1 MNYRRKLFKY
11 IDAEGAM
18 RMLSNATLQFTNP
31 CDFNDPFDCHP
42 SLIDFS
48 LGTSQRYGEVDFTRY
63 NEFLEKRRML
73 MTEKIKKYYYSL

>member
-48 LGTSQRYGEVDFTRY
+48 LGTSQRMCGRWTSPAIMNSSKNVGC
-63 NEFLEKRRML
+63 LWQRR
-73 MTEKIKKYYYSL
+73 